1 MKLKGF
7 SWFLFGYTLF
17 VILWGAWVRI
27 SHSGNGC
34 GESWPLC
41 NGEILPNAKQIKTL
55 IEFSHRLTSG
65 LFGILIVVLFFLVR
79 KNFPKNHQQRNLATF
94 CLIFTI
100 TEALLGAKLVLFG
113 LVGNDDSFFRLLVMS
128 LHQLNSFLL
137 TGFVFLNAYLLSF
150 QLQPQP
156 FFKTYRLCS
165 IYLLIV
171 MSGAI
176 AALASTLFPTQSLWE
191 GLVNDFAADA
201 HFLLRTRILHPG
213 LAITGSAFFIWQLF
227 KKIDSR
233 QTYEKKIYTQTMVGF
248 FIIVIFG
255 ALTLINL
262 SPIWM
267 KLTHLMLAH
276 LIWGLLLRLCAQ
288 SLIRRP

>member
-1 MKLKGF
+1 MF
-7 SWFLFGYTLF
+7 AYTLL

-41 NGEILPNAKQIKTL
+41 NGEILPNANQIKTL

-65 LFGILIVVLFFLVR
+65 LFGILVVGLFFWVR
-79 KNFPKNHQQRNLATF
+79 KVFPKGHMQRTLAML

-113 LVGNDDSFFRLLVMS
+113 LVGKDDSFFRLFVMS

-150 QLQPQP
+150 HPQP
-156 FFKTYRLCS
+156 APFFRTFRLCA

-191 GLVNDFAADA
+191 GLINDFAEGS
-201 HFLLRTRILHPG
+201 HFFLRLRILHPG
-213 LAITGSAFFIWQLF
+213 LAIAGSAFFIWQFF
-227 KKIDSR
+227 KELENVKTA
-233 QTYEKKIYTQTMVGF
+233 QEKKIYMQSIVGF
-248 FIIVIFG
+248 FVIVGFG
-255 ALTLINL
+255 ALTLISL
-262 SPIWM
+262 SPVWM
-267 KLTHLMLAH
+267 KLTHLALAH

-288 SLIRRP
+288 NFIRRI